1 MDTINFVI
9 NVIPRTKKN
18 SNRIVKIGN
27 KRKVISSKQYEEF
40 EKECIYKLDNKLKQL
55 CIDKPINIRAV
66 FYMDTKRR
74 VDITN
79 LLNALDDMLVKAGVI
94 KDDNRNIVASHDG
107 SLVLYDKVRPRIEI
121 EIKPLFDY
129 NIW

>member
-1 MDTINFVI
+1 MNTISFVI
-9 NVIPRTKKN
+9 DVIPRTKKN

-55 CIDKPINIRAV
+55 CIEKPINIRAV

-107 SLVLYDKVRPRIEI
+107 SLVLYDKIRPRIEI
-121 EIKPLFDY
+121 EIKPLFGY
-129 NIW
+129 NVW

>member
-1 MDTINFVI
+1 MNTINFVI
-9 NVIPRTKKN
+9 DVIPRTKKN

-107 SLVLYDKVRPRIEI
+107 SLVLYDKARPRIVI
-121 EIKPLFDY
+121 EIKPLFGY
-129 NIW
+129 NVW

>member
-55 CIDKPINIRAV
+55 CIDRPINIRAV

-107 SLVLYDKVRPRIEI
+107 SLVLYDKIRPRIEI
-121 EIKPLFDY
+121 EIKPVFGYDV
-129 NIW
+129 W

>member
-1 MDTINFVI
+1 MNTISFVI
-9 NVIPRTKKN
+9 DVIPRTKKN

-55 CIDKPINIRAV
+55 YIEEPINIRAV

-107 SLVLYDKVRPRIEI
+107 SLVLYDKIRPRIEI
-121 EIKPLFDY
+121 EIKPLFGY
-129 NIW
+129 NVW

>member
-1 MDTINFVI
+1 MNTISFVI
-9 NVIPRTKKN
+9 DVIPRTKKN

-107 SLVLYDKVRPRIEI
+107 SLVLYDKARPRIVI
-121 EIKPLFDY
+121 EIKPLFGY
-129 NIW
+129 NVW

>member
-1 MDTINFVI
+1 MNTISFVI
-9 NVIPRTKKN
+9 DVIPRTKKN

-107 SLVLYDKVRPRIEI
+107 SLVLYDKARPRIVI
-121 EIKPLFDY
+121 EIKPVFGYDV
-129 NIW
+129 W

>member
-1 MDTINFVI
+1 MNTISFII

-18 SNRIVKIGN
+18 SRIVKMGS
-27 KRKVISSKQYEEF
+27 RLALLPSKQYKEF
-40 EKECIYKLDNKLKQL
+40 EKECIYKIDNKIKQL
-55 CIDKPINIRAV
+55 FIDKAINIKAV
-66 FYMDTKRR
+66 FYMPTKRK

-79 LLNALDDMLVKAGVI
+79 LLSALDDMLVKAGVI

-107 SLVLYDKVRPRIEI
+107 SLVLYDKERPRIEI
-121 EIKPLFDY
+121 EIKPLFGY

>member
-1 MDTINFVI
+1 MDTISFSI

-55 CIDKPINIRAV
+55 YIEEPINIRAV

-107 SLVLYDKVRPRIEI
+107 SLVLYDKIRPRIEI
-121 EIKPLFDY
+121 EIKPLFGY
-129 NIW
+129 NVW

>member
-55 CIDKPINIRAV
+55 CIDRPINIRAV

-107 SLVLYDKVRPRIEI
+107 SLVLYDKIRPRIEI
-121 EIKPLFDY
+121 EIKPLFGY
-129 NIW
+129 NVW

>member
-1 MDTINFVI
+1 MNTISFVI
-9 NVIPRTKKN
+9 DVIPRTKKN

-55 CIDKPINIRAV
+55 CIEEPINIRAV

-107 SLVLYDKVRPRIEI
+107 SLVLYDKERPRIEI
-121 EIKPLFDY
+121 GIKPLFGY
-129 NIW
+129 NVW